1 MEKAHGTDQER
12 DEKRMVLTEY
22 FFDSYAL
29 IELGKSNPAYLKY
42 ADCFISITQFNLI
55 KVMYSAFQ
63 EWGEDKAKETY
74 SKFKDC
80 VVEVNQEV
88 ILEALRLKQKYKR
101 RNLSYADCIGYA
113 LAKSKSI
120 PFLTG
125 DKEFENLENVEFV
138 K

>member
-1 MEKAHGTDQER
+1 MEEAHGTNKER
-12 DEKRMVLTEY
+12 DEERMVLKEY

-55 KVMYSAFQ
+55 EVMYSAFQ
-63 EWGEDKAKETY
+63 EWGEGKAKEVY

-80 VVEVNQEV
+80 VVEVDEEV
-88 ILEALRLKQKYKR
+88 ILEALRLKQKYKK

-113 LAKSKSI
+113 LAKSKEI

-125 DKEFENLENVEFV
+125 DKEFEHLEQVEFV